1 MKPII
6 LSPYMAN
13 VNPSV
18 KQAQFRVMNKIC
30 TEIPFHQ
37 ILTTKPHGETL
48 DNLARSCM
56 GKGYDTVMFMD
67 IDAIPLSTYAIEYTL
82 QKAQRGH
89 LIGNIQRSNHI
100 QNDQHLFVAP
110 SFMAMQLNYWT
121 WAGQPSFSETD
132 RGDVAEEVTY
142 AWEEKGWPMQ
152 MFMPTGFEQA
162 PLEAPHWNL
171 KDGMPVYGCG
181 TTFAIGMTDISYHAF
196 QIRTGNMVERFLSK
210 CDKILAEN

>member
-13 VNPSV
+13 VNPAV
-18 KQAQFRVMNKIC
+18 KQAQLRVMNKLC

-37 ILTTKPHGETL
+37 VLTTKRHGETL
-48 DNLARSCM
+48 DNLARSCIA
-56 GKGYDTVMFMD
+56 KGYDTVMFMD
-67 IDAIPLSTYAIEYTL
+67 IDAIPLSSYAIEYTL
-82 QKAQRGH
+82 QKAHRGH

-121 WAGQPSFSETD
+121 WAGQPSFSETH

-142 AWEEKGWPMQ
+142 AWEFKGWPMQ

-162 PLEAPHWNL
+162 PLEVPHWNL
-171 KDGMPVYGCG
+171 KDGMPPFGCG
-181 TTFAIGMTDISYHAF
+181 TTFALGMTDISYHAF

-210 CDKILAEN
+210 CEQIIAEN